1 MTTHHPGRARP
12 TRPTLVLVYQRTSL
26 PWVFESAERAGIDL
40 VLVPRPD
47 ETVSRDGL
55 PPAVVDVLRL
65 DVEADPAGALDAL
78 RRRYEERPFQGVV
91 TLYDPAVPFVA
102 EAAERL
108 GLPGIGRDVALG
120 AQDKRVMRERLAAA
134 GLNVPGFVR
143 LDHPDD
149 WEKAARLAFPVV
161 VKPAH
166 GFSSLG
172 VTKAES
178 PRDLKHVVDE
188 VWRTCASKL
197 GRVDGL
203 VVEEYLDGPEFAV
216 ESLAHGGDV
225 RILTIGYKG
234 DPQGPHF
241 EEGVYRAPA
250 SLPAD
255 VEEDIRREV
264 TAAHRA
270 LGITDG
276 PTHTEL
282 RLRGGVT
289 PYLLEMG
296 ARIGGSGVSQ
306 YIASGVTG
314 IDFAAQALRI
324 AAGTATE
331 PLASGPPPEPVG
343 AAANYIVPCGGSG
356 RISAIRGLVELRD
369 DPRVDHVVQML
380 FPGDVV
386 RPYPDFTGYPAFV
399 LSRHADIAEAEEFHR
414 FLERSIRIE
423 FTDETDDGQGTDATA
438 RTGRTTRTAKTDR
451 TDGTDHGGPE

>member
-1 MTTHHPGRARP
+1 MTADSP
-12 TRPTLVLVYQRTSL
+12 RPTLVLVYQRTSL

-47 ETVSRDGL
+47 EAVSGDRL

-65 DVEADPAGALDAL
+65 DVEGDPAGALDAL
-78 RRRYEERPFQGVV
+78 RRRHEANAFQGVV

-102 EAAERL
+102 EAAELL
-108 GLPGIGRDVALG
+108 GLPGIGRDAALG
-120 AQDKRVMRERLAAA
+120 AQDKRIMRERLAAA

-143 LDHPDD
+143 LDDPAD

-172 VTKAES
+172 VTKAETPQS
-178 PRDLKHVVDE
+178 LKSVVDE
-188 VWRTCASKL
+188 VWQTSANKL
-197 GRVDGL
+197 GRTDGL

-225 RILTIGYKG
+225 RVLAIGYKG

-250 SLPAD
+250 TLPDA
-255 VEEDIRREV
+255 VQESVRREV
-264 TAAHRA
+264 VAAHRA

-282 RLRGGVT
+282 RLRGGET

-296 ARIGGSGVSQ
+296 ARIGGSGVSH

-331 PLASGPPPEPVG
+331 PLGSGPSPIPVA

-356 RISAIRGLVELRD
+356 RITAIHGLAELRD

-399 LSRHADIAEAEEFHR
+399 LSRHADTAEAEEFHR
-414 FLERSIRIE
+414 FLEQSIRI
-423 FTDETDDGQGTDATA
+423 DYTDDTD
-438 RTGRTTRTAKTDR
+438 DI
-451 TDGTDHGGPE
+451 DDTDHEGQA

>member
-1 MTTHHPGRARP
+1 MTTN
-12 TRPTLVLVYQRTSL
+12 TPTLVLVYQRTSL
-26 PWVFESAERAGIDL
+26 PWVFESAQRAGIGL
-40 VLVPRPD
+40 VLIPRPD
-47 ETVSRDGL
+47 EAVSEDRL

-65 DVEADPAGALDAL
+65 DIEADPAGALDAL
-78 RRRYEERPFQGVV
+78 RRRHEENAFQGIA

-102 EAAERL
+102 EAAELL
-108 GLPGIGRDVALG
+108 GLPGIGRDAALG

-134 GLNVPGFVR
+134 GLHVPGFVR
-143 LDHPDD
+143 LDDTDD
-149 WEKAARLAFPVV
+149 WTKAAHLAFPVV

-178 PRDLKHVVDE
+178 PQSLRSVVDE
-188 VWRTCASKL
+188 VRETCRSKL

-216 ESLAHGGDV
+216 ESLAHAGDV
-225 RILTIGYKG
+225 QILTIGYKG

-250 SLPAD
+250 RLPEA
-255 VEEDIRREV
+255 VQEDIRREV
-264 TAAHRA
+264 TAAHKA

-306 YIASGVTG
+306 YIASRVTG

-324 AAGTATE
+324 AVGIAPESLSAGPLPTAV
-331 PLASGPPPEPVG
+331 A

-356 RISAIRGLVELRD
+356 RITAIHGLDELRD

-399 LSRHADIAEAEEFHR
+399 LSRHANTAEAEEFHQ
-414 FLERSIRIE
+414 FLERAIRI
-423 FTDETDDGQGTDATA
+423 DYAADD
-438 RTGRTTRTAKTDR
+438 
-451 TDGTDHGGPE
+451 TDHRDEEQQA

>member
-1 MTTHHPGRARP
+1 MTTDSP
-12 TRPTLVLVYQRTSL
+12 RPTLVLVYQRTSL
-26 PWVFESAERAGIDL
+26 PWVFESAERAGIGL

-47 ETVSRDGL
+47 EAVSEERL

-65 DVEADPAGALDAL
+65 DFEADRAGALEAL
-78 RRRYEERPFQGVV
+78 RRRYEESPFQGVV

-102 EAAERL
+102 EVTELL

-143 LDHPDD
+143 LDEPAD
-149 WEKAARLAFPVV
+149 WEKAAALTFPVV

-178 PRDLKHVVDE
+178 ARSLKSVVDE
-188 VWRTCASKL
+188 VWRTSESKL

-203 VVEEYLDGPEFAV
+203 VAEEYVDGPEFAV
-216 ESLAHGGDV
+216 ESLAYRGDV
-225 RILTIGYKG
+225 RVLSIGYKG

-250 SLPAD
+250 TLPD
-255 VEEDIRREV
+255 EVQDDIRREV
-264 TAAHRA
+264 TAAHEA

-296 ARIGGSGVSQ
+296 ARIGGSGVSH

-324 AAGTATE
+324 AAGIAPGPLGSEPPGPAT
-331 PLASGPPPEPVG
+331 LSGSERPSEPVG
-343 AAANYIVPCGGSG
+343 AAANYIVPCGGYG
-356 RISAIRGLVELRD
+356 RITAISGLDELRD

-386 RPYPDFTGYPAFV
+386 KPYPDFTGYPAFV
-399 LSRHADIAEAEEFHR
+399 LSRHANTAETEEFHR
-414 FLERSIRIE
+414 YLESAVRI
-423 FTDETDDGQGTDATA
+423 DYADD
-438 RTGRTTRTAKTDR
+438 
-451 TDGTDHGGPE
+451 TDHSHEGQA

>member
-1 MTTHHPGRARP
+1 MTTHSR
-12 TRPTLVLVYQRTSL
+12 RPTLVLVYQRTTL

-47 ETVSRDGL
+47 EDVSEKRL
-55 PPAVVDVLRL
+55 PPAVVDVVRL
-65 DVEADPAGALDAL
+65 DVESDPAGALAAL
-78 RRRYEERPFQGVV
+78 RRRYEEDPFQGIV

-102 EAAERL
+102 ETAELL
-108 GLPGIGRDVALG
+108 GLPGIGREAARS

-134 GLNVPGFVR
+134 GLHTPGFVR
-143 LDHPDD
+143 LDDPAD
-149 WEKAARLAFPVV
+149 WAAAAHLAFPVV
-161 VKPAH
+161 VKPAQ

-172 VTKAES
+172 VTKADTPQS
-178 PRDLKHVVDE
+178 LKGVVDE
-188 VWRTCASKL
+188 VWQTCASKL

-250 SLPAD
+250 ALPDAVRD
-255 VEEDIRREV
+255 AILREV

-282 RLRGGVT
+282 RLRGGGT

-296 ARIGGSGVSQ
+296 ARIGGSGVSH
-306 YIASGVTG
+306 YIASAVTG
-314 IDFAAQALRI
+314 IDLAAQALRI
-324 AAGTATE
+324 AAGITPE
-331 PLASGPPPEPVG
+331 PLGAGSMPMPVA
-343 AAANYIVPCGGSG
+343 AAANYIVPCHGSG
-356 RISAIRGLVELRD
+356 RITAIRGLDELRN

-399 LSRHADIAEAEEFHR
+399 LSRHADTSEAEAFHR
-414 FLERSIRIE
+414 YLDQAVRVDYAHD
-423 FTDETDDGQGTDATA
+423 TDPQGQA
-438 RTGRTTRTAKTDR
+438 
-451 TDGTDHGGPE
+451 

>member
-1 MTTHHPGRARP
+1 MTTDRP
-12 TRPTLVLVYQRTSL
+12 RPTLVLVYQRASL
-26 PWVFESAERAGIDL
+26 PWIFEGAERAGIDL

-47 ETVSRDGL
+47 EEVSEDEL
-55 PPAVVDVLRL
+55 PPAVVELLRL
-65 DVEADPAGALDAL
+65 DIDADRAGALDAL
-78 RRRYEERPFQGVV
+78 RRRHEENAFQGIA
-91 TLYDPAVPFVA
+91 TLFDPAVPFVA
-102 EAAERL
+102 EAAELL

-143 LDHPDD
+143 LDRAAD
-149 WEKAARLAFPVV
+149 WEEAARLAFPVV
-161 VKPAH
+161 VKPAQ

-172 VTKAES
+172 VTKAETPES
-178 PRDLKHVVDE
+178 LKSVVDE
-188 VWRTCASKL
+188 VWRTSAGKF
-197 GRVDGL
+197 GQVDGL

-216 ESLAHGGDV
+216 ESLARGGDV

-250 SLPAD
+250 ELPEAVRD
-255 VEEDIRREV
+255 DIVREV
-264 TAAHRA
+264 TAAHKA

-282 RLRGGVT
+282 RLRGGTT

-296 ARIGGSGVSQ
+296 ARIGGSGVSH
-306 YIASGVTG
+306 YIVSGVTG
-314 IDFAAQALRI
+314 LDFAAQALRI
-324 AAGTATE
+324 AAGITDGITDGTDAGSGALPA
-331 PLASGPPPEPVG
+331 PLG
-343 AAANYIVPCGGSG
+343 AAANYIVPCGGYG
-356 RISAIRGLVELRD
+356 RITAIHGLDALRD

-399 LSRHADIAEAEEFHR
+399 LSRHGSTAETEEFHR
-414 FLERSIRIE
+414 FLEQSIRIE
-423 FTDETDDGQGTDATA
+423 YAEGTGHGNEGQA
-438 RTGRTTRTAKTDR
+438 
-451 TDGTDHGGPE
+451 

>member
-1 MTTHHPGRARP
+1 MTTHHPRP
-12 TRPTLVLVYQRTSL
+12 TVVLVYQRISL

-40 VLVPRPD
+40 VLIPRPD
-47 ETVSRDGL
+47 EAVSEDRL

-65 DVEADPAGALDAL
+65 DIEADRAAALNVL
-78 RRRYEERPFQGVV
+78 RRRYEQNTFQGIV

-102 EAAERL
+102 EAAELL

-120 AQDKRVMRERLAAA
+120 AQDKRVMRARLAAA

-143 LDHPDD
+143 LDDPAD
-149 WEKAARLAFPVV
+149 WEKAASLAFPVV

-178 PRDLKHVVDE
+178 PHSLKSVVDQ
-188 VWRTCASKL
+188 VWQTCASKL
-197 GRVDGL
+197 GQVDGL

-225 RILTIGYKG
+225 RMLTIGYKG

-250 SLPAD
+250 ALSETVQD
-255 VEEDIRREV
+255 DICREV
-264 TAAHRA
+264 KAAHRA

-289 PYLLEMG
+289 PYLLEIG

-324 AAGTATE
+324 AAGIATE
-331 PLASGPPPEPVG
+331 PLGSGTLPAPVA
-343 AAANYIVPCGGSG
+343 AAANYIVPCNGSG
-356 RISAIRGLVELRD
+356 RIIAIHGLDELRA

-380 FPGDVV
+380 FPGDIV

-399 LSRHADIAEAEEFHR
+399 LSRHANIAEAEEFHQ
-414 FLERSIRIE
+414 FLDQAIRIDYGHE
-423 FTDETDDGQGTDATA
+423 EQA
-438 RTGRTTRTAKTDR
+438 
-451 TDGTDHGGPE
+451 

>member
-1 MTTHHPGRARP
+1 MTAKDFVMTTDSPH
-12 TRPTLVLVYQRTSL
+12 PTLVLVYQRTSL
-26 PWVFESAERAGIDL
+26 PWIFESAERAGIDL

-47 ETVSRDGL
+47 EAVSEDRL
-55 PPAVVDVLRL
+55 PPAVVDVLQL
-65 DVEADPAGALDAL
+65 DIETDRAGALDAL
-78 RRRYEERPFQGVV
+78 RRRYEENAFQGIV

-102 EAAERL
+102 EAAELL

-143 LDHPDD
+143 LDEPAD
-149 WEKAARLAFPVV
+149 WEKAARLTFPVV

-178 PRDLKHVVDE
+178 PQRLKSVVDE
-188 VWRTCASKL
+188 VWRTSASKL
-197 GRVDGL
+197 GQVDGL

-250 SLPAD
+250 ALPETVQD
-255 VEEDIRREV
+255 DIRREV
-264 TAAHRA
+264 IAAHKA

-296 ARIGGSGVSQ
+296 ARIGGSGVSH

-324 AAGTATE
+324 AAGIASE
-331 PLASGPPPEPVG
+331 PLGSGPLPTPVG
-343 AAANYIVPCGGSG
+343 AAANYIVPCGGYG
-356 RISAIRGLVELRD
+356 RITTISGLDELRD

-399 LSRHADIAEAEEFHR
+399 LSRHASIAETEEFHR
-414 FLERSIRIE
+414 FLEQAIRIE
-423 FTDETDDGQGTDATA
+423 YADD
-438 RTGRTTRTAKTDR
+438 
-451 TDGTDHGGPE
+451 TDHSHEGQA